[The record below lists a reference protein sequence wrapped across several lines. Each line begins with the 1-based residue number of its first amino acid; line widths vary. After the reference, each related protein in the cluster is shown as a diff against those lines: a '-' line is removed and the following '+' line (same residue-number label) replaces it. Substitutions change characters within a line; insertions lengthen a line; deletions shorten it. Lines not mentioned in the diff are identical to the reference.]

1 MVGSRSLL
9 VLTLLSLLTIGCANT
24 RTKFYSVGGPVKW
37 DPELARP
44 TDPQVVPNSIYFEV
58 CSPRLNIAGDE
69 KFKAAMQETFKPAE
83 YPRVE
88 SSREAE
94 YIVYISE
101 SEYHKGSD
109 PYELP
114 PGVASALFAFPPV
127 ACPPVRPLP
136 PELRGDNEF
145 HVFVLEVEARQRT
158 SQEFLRSIPSAP
170 DSGFVPRSMLGPIL
184 GFQEIETR
192 LVNQIYDL
200 KTNLVS
206 SQRFAMIVVKQ
217 NKLKTDNMAFEKARK
232 KLAEELPGLIR
243 GFKKASL

>member
-9 VLTLLSLLTIGCANT
+9 ALTLLSLLTTGCANT
-24 RTKFYSVGGPVKW
+24 KFHSAGGPVKW
-37 DPELARP
+37 DTELARP

-58 CSPRLNIAGDE
+58 YSPRLNIAGDE

-101 SEYHKGSD
+101 NEYQKTSNLF
-109 PYELP
+109 ELP
-114 PGVASALFAFPPV
+114 LGLSSVLIDYYSEDGWLSGWSSL
-127 ACPPVRPLP
+127 PL
-136 PELRGDNEF
+136 LGADEF

-158 SQEFLRSIPSAP
+158 SQEFLSSIESSP
-170 DSGFVPRSMLGPIL
+170 DTGFVRRSVLGPIL
-184 GFQEIETR
+184 GIPDIETR
-192 LVNQIYDL
+192 LRNQIYDL

-206 SQRFAMIVVKQ
+206 SQRYAMIVVKQ
-217 NKLKTDNMAFEKARK
+217 NKLKTDNMAFEKAKK